1 MGLNVQIWAM
11 GEAWNQKE
19 LDCFT
24 MRRAKKRMALEEEGE
39 QRPGQTELE
48 RKLRD
53 TGREMLGKRGA
64 NFGLNRGPR
73 FDPWL
78 GN

>member
-1 MGLNVQIWAM
+1 M
-11 GEAWNQKE
+11 GEARNQKE

-24 MRRAKKRMALEEEGE
+24 MRRAKKRMDLEERG

-64 NFGLNRGPR
+64 NFELKGNGV
-73 FDPWL
+73 L
-78 GN
+78 GRKIREEDGCVLQM

>member
-1 MGLNVQIWAM
+1 M
-11 GEAWNQKE
+11 GEARNQKE

-24 MRRAKKRMALEEEGE
+24 MRRAKKRMDLEEERG

-48 RKLRD
+48 RKQRD

-64 NFGLNRGPR
+64 NFELK
-73 FDPWL
+73 
-78 GN
+78 GNGVWGRKIREKDGCVLQM

>member
-11 GEAWNQKE
+11 GEARNQKE

-24 MRRAKKRMALEEEGE
+24 MRRAKKRMDLEERG

-64 NFGLNRGPR
+64 RNPVI
-73 FDPWL
+73 
-78 GN
+78 

>member
-64 NFGLNRGPR
+64 RNPVI
-73 FDPWL
+73 
-78 GN
+78 